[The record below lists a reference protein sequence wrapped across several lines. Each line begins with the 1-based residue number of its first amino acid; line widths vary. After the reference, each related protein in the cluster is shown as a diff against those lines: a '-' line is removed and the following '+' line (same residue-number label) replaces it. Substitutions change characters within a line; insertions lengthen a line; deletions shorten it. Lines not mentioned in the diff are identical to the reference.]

1 MKIPFTVSRTLNNL
15 FGCAPEGLKR
25 TKMRLIPVV
34 GNTMGDIG
42 AEGAV
47 RKKGFPVQFSSI
59 FFIKSIKCEEN
70 SVEIIVKI

>member
-1 MKIPFTVSRTLNNL
+1 MKILFTVSRTLNNL
-15 FGCAPEGLKR
+15 FGCAPEVLKR

-47 RKKGFPVQFSSI
+47 RKNGYSSTV
-59 FFIKSIKCEEN
+59 FIDFLH
-70 SVEIIVKI
+70 KIYKM